1 MNFNVGGIDRTL
13 RIIAGLAIIAWGVMA
28 GNMWGAVGLVP
39 LVTGLMKWCPLY
51 SIIGLKTCSVDKN
64 TTLNHS

>member
-1 MNFNVGGIDRTL
+1 MNCNVGGIDRTL

-39 LVTGLMKWCPLY
+39 LATGLMKWCPLY

-64 TTLNHS
+64 TTLGHS

>member
-1 MNFNVGGIDRTL
+1 MNCNVGGIDRTL